1 MTLPG
6 EIRGKYYENGCFSEV
21 QNMVVTYELY
31 KDFPIIS
38 EEEAY
43 KKLEKGEFRYGGEEK
58 LNLEVL
64 DCNLEYQMDS
74 KGFYQPVY
82 LFNVLVNENEEQIV
96 IAAIE

>member
-1 MTLPG
+1 M
-6 EIRGKYYENGCFSEV
+6 GKYYENGCFSEV

-43 KKLEKGEFRYGGEEK
+43 KKLEKGEFRYWSEEK